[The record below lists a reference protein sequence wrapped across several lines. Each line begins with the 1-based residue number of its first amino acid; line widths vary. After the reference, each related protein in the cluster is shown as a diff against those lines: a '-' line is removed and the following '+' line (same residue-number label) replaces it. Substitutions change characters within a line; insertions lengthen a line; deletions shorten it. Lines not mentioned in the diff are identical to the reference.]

1 MGENILQ
8 NTYLIK
14 GLVSRI
20 YKELLKED
28 LLENGQK
35 IRIDVFPKKMYKW
48 LIAHEKMLNILSH

>member
-1 MGENILQ
+1 MKIFVKH
-8 NTYLIK
+8 ISDK

-48 LIAHEKMLNILSH
+48 LITHEKMLNILSH

>member
-1 MGENILQ
+1 MKIFANHVSD
-8 NTYLIK
+8 K
-14 GLVSRI
+14 GLVLRI

-48 LIAHEKMLNILSH
+48 LITHEKMLNILSH

>member
-1 MGENILQ
+1 MEKVFATHISGKE
-8 NTYLIK
+8 
-14 GLVSRI
+14 LVPSI

-48 LIAHEKMLNILSH
+48 LITHEKMLNITYY

>member
-1 MGENILQ
+1 MKIFAKH
-8 NTYLIK
+8 ISDK

>member
-1 MGENILQ
+1 MKIFANHVSD
-8 NTYLIK
+8 K

-35 IRIDVFPKKMYKW
+35 IRIDVFPKK
-48 LIAHEKMLNILSH
+48 INIWSAGTYENVHH